1 MDSQT
6 ASRTLPLVSPTAPES
21 PRTSRSHL
29 RLVNGSVVSATFVF
43 SDMVSSTEIF
53 ERLGDRGAFRV
64 MQTHNRIVR
73 EQLAVHRGRE
83 IGFFGDGFL
92 MVFSSARR
100 ALLCAIGVQR
110 GFASYNNRHPDHPIR
125 LRLGLHNGEVI
136 QDSGTLFGKAL
147 IIAAR
152 IMAQA
157 RGQEIL
163 VSSRLKRL
171 LQGSREL
178 QFGEGRTLEL
188 KGLGTLQRVYPV
200 SC

>member
-6 ASRTLPLVSPTAPES
+6 ASRTLPLDSPIGPEV
-21 PRTSRSHL
+21 PGTSRTHL

-43 SDMVSSTEIF
+43 SDMVGSTEIF
-53 ERLGDRGAFRV
+53 ERLGDRGAYRV

-73 EQLAVHRGRE
+73 EQLAIHRGRE

-92 MVFSSARR
+92 MAFSSARR
-100 ALLCAIGVQR
+100 ALLCATGVQR
-110 GFASYNNRHPDHPIR
+110 GFDSYNNRHPDHPIR
-125 LRLGLHNGEVI
+125 LRLGLHNGEAI

-200 SC
+200 SW